1 MSHSQEFEAA
11 AQAICD
17 AMLNSS
23 LGLMRDGHS
32 PGAVMW
38 ATASALGNVAAICT
52 QPEQIGAV
60 LSYLERAMRAAAQ
73 KKALDL
79 QPPAGTA

>member
-1 MSHSQEFEAA
+1 MSHSPEFEAA

-17 AMLNSS
+17 AMLTTA
-23 LGLMRDGHS
+23 LGLMRDGHA

-38 ATASALGNVAAICT
+38 AMASALGNVAAVCT
-52 QPEQIGAV
+52 EPEKMATV
-60 LSYLERAMRAAAQ
+60 LSYLDRAMGAAAQ
-73 KKALDL
+73 KKALQL